1 MLIIYAIIGIVAALS
16 LYEFIAGR
24 HWQHVT
30 SSYRN
35 ELVFEHR
42 NKEYGAYQIR
52 KSYDKRMVIIMTSF
66 ILVIGIVYGTYMIVK
81 NMPEPPVKEEPMDLT
96 QFTIAPTQ
104 EEEETPP
111 PPPEEEIP
119 PAEKT
124 IAFIP
129 PVVVDEEVETTPPI
143 QDNLADTKTGTEDVE
158 GNDNFDF
165 HEETDKGPSQTEE
178 KAPEILTFVEEVAEY
193 PGGRA
198 EMLKFLAEN
207 IKYPQ
212 IAIENELSGKC
223 HLKFVVSPDGS
234 ISQVTILRGVPDC
247 PECDK
252 EAVRVVRSMPRWK
265 PGKNG
270 GKAVYSYFTLPV
282 NFTLQ

>member
-1 MLIIYAIIGIVAALS
+1 MGIIYAIIAIVAALS
-16 LYEFIAGR
+16 LYEFIASR
-24 HWQHVT
+24 HWQNVT

-35 ELVFEHR
+35 EIVFENR

-52 KSYDKRMVIIMTSF
+52 KNYDKRMII
-66 ILVIGIVYGTYMIVK
+66 ILVCFIGAIGITYGTYMFIK
-81 NMPEPPVKEEPMDLT
+81 QMPEPEVKEEPMDLT
-96 QFTIAPTQ
+96 QFTIAPETK
-104 EEEETPP
+104 EEETPP

-143 QDNLADTKTGTEDVE
+143 QDNLGDVKTGNDDVE
-158 GNDNFDF
+158 GNDNFEF
-165 HEETDKGPSQTEE
+165 VEEGPKGPAVVEE
-178 KAPEILTFVEEVAEY
+178 KAPVIEIYVEEVAEF
-193 PGGRA
+193 PGGYA
-198 EMLKFLAEN
+198 NMLKYLAEN

-212 IAIENELSGKC
+212 VAIENEISGKC
-223 HLKFVVSPDGS
+223 YLKFVVSQDGS
-234 ISQVTILRGVPDC
+234 ISQVSIQRGVPDC

-252 EAVRVVRSMPRWK
+252 EATRVVRSMPRWK

-270 GKAVYSYFTLPV
+270 GKAVNSYFTLPV